1 VLTFRSTPS
10 DLGGGAFVLKSRKA
24 KSMDMRRAALMGAA
38 LAATAS
44 AARAD
49 APSTPATIAPQWTVE
64 VGGAVRE
71 RPSHLGSKVYTA
83 DLLPVIDVSY
93 GENFHA
99 SLDDGVKYTLGRWGR
114 LSVGPVAEYRT
125 AYNQRLPARTPKTAD
140 SWEIGG
146 FGVVDLTYGQLEGR
160 VRRAVSGYDGWSAD
174 LSLGTLIPMDR
185 LYVGGSKEL
194 QIGAELRTGWAD
206 RHFTRATFMHGAP
219 FPTTTDDVR
228 DYWTAGGQFGAI
240 YHCKSGLGVAA
251 GFADDVILSPNRL
264 ASNLK
269 TRNVG
274 TALVAFT
281 YRFHSR

>member
-1 VLTFRSTPS
+1 
-10 DLGGGAFVLKSRKA
+10 
-24 KSMDMRRAALMGAA
+24 MGAA
-38 LAATAS
+38 LAVTTSA

-49 APSTPATIAPQWTVE
+49 APAAPVTVTPQWTVE

-71 RPSHLGSKVYTA
+71 RPSHLGAKVYTA

-125 AYNQRLPARTPKTAD
+125 AYNQRLAARTPKTAD
-140 SWEIGG
+140 SWEVGG

-160 VRRAVSGYDGWSAD
+160 VRRAISGYEGWSAD
-174 LSLGTLIPMDR
+174 LSLGTLIPMNR
-185 LYVGGSKEL
+185 LYAGGSKDF

-206 RHFTRATFMHGAP
+206 RNFTRATFMHGAAIP
-219 FPTTTDDVR
+219 ARQDDIR
-228 DYWTAGGQFGAI
+228 DYWTAGGQFGAL
-240 YHCKSGLGVAA
+240 YHFKSGLGVAA
-251 GFADDVILSPNRL
+251 GFAEDVILSPNRL

-274 TALVAFT
+274 TALVAVT

>member
-1 VLTFRSTPS
+1 
-10 DLGGGAFVLKSRKA
+10 
-24 KSMDMRRAALMGAA
+24 M
-38 LAATAS
+38 AATAS
-44 AARAD
+44 AAARAD
-49 APSTPATIAPQWTVE
+49 APATPATVTPQWTVE

-99 SLDDGVKYTLGRWGR
+99 SLDDGVKYTLGRWDR
-114 LSVGPVAEYRT
+114 LSVGPVLEYRT
-125 AYNQRLPARTPKTAD
+125 AYNQRLPERTPKTAD
-140 SWEIGG
+140 SWEVGG

-160 VRRAVSGYDGWSAD
+160 VRRAVSGYNGWSAD
-174 LSLGTLIPMDR
+174 LSVGTLIPMDR
-185 LYVGGSKEL
+185 LYAGGSKDF

-206 RHFTRATFMHGAP
+206 RNFSRATFMHGAP
-219 FPTTTDDVR
+219 TYLSTVR
-228 DYWTAGGQFGAI
+228 DYWTAGGQFGAL
-240 YHCKSGLGVAA
+240 YHFKSGLGVAA
-251 GFADDVILSPNRL
+251 GFAEDVILSPNRL

-274 TALVAFT
+274 TALVAVT